1 MNITKRD
8 TSVKYNIESK
18 KRQARAA
25 AIVQSDG
32 INITV
37 PIMQPD
43 QMSKFDTA
51 LRKFNYSQALD
62 LVLVHAVSFKKPH
75 VTVYVFDELSR

>member
-1 MNITKRD
+1 MKHNTE
-8 TSVKYNIESK
+8 NK

-25 AIVQSDG
+25 GIVHSDG
-32 INITV
+32 VDLAV
-37 PIMQPD
+37 PIMKPD

-62 LVLVHAVSFKKPH
+62 LVLVHDVAFKKPH
-75 VTVYVFDELSR
+75 ITVYVFDELSR